1 MRKYNLLKMLSQFLL
16 VLSFFFSVGK
26 GYGFSATLQIAP
38 WHEPISLLAGVKLKA
53 WLSSENIRDS
63 NKSVSELVRHHM
75 VTAPNHGG
83 TLSQGK
89 ETTTSGTNTGQGH
102 FSTEQNKRENSQPVT
117 NNVDLLN
124 SLTKIGTILKKTPD
138 VMLILVWDIDDTIVY
153 SQPNYQAIATELQ
166 LNMLSANSF
175 DSWRKNG
182 QLMLILNTARTYDE
196 FDFFDPKLYVPQ
208 ADFIITNG
216 GSRYF
221 INNSIHNGFSLQKS
235 QYTEFFPGATFPQ
248 APWQVIIQHPCTS
261 ISNTATLEIRCP
273 QGVITNNIY
282 SWFSDHMRGLSV
294 FGVWAQQIKELGQY
308 DLIFAYH
315 KVFNKGAAFARLI
328 NIISGQ
334 VPDIRKKVKWVA
346 TAGDSLMD
354 TSMMN
359 TRMDYPFNAVA
370 PTPYSPGL
378 PANTTYIGT
387 VLSKGGYLQENRFK
401 PLFDERTTFYSR
413 VKSIAGIIEGT
424 AELLL
429 KHISRL

>member
-16 VLSFFFSVGK
+16 VLSFFFFIAK

-38 WHEPISLLAGVKLKA
+38 WHKPISLLAGVKLKA

-63 NKSVSELVRHHM
+63 NKSVSEFIRHYM
-75 VTAPNHGG
+75 VTAPNHGA

-89 ETTTSGTNTGQGH
+89 ETTTSGKKTGQGH
-102 FSTEQNKRENSQPVT
+102 FSTEQNKRKNSQPVT

-138 VMLILVWDIDDTIVY
+138 VMLILVWDIDDTISY
-153 SQPNYQAIATELQ
+153 RQPNYQAIAAELQ
-166 LNMLSANSF
+166 LNMQSANSF
-175 DSWRKNG
+175 ESWRKNG
-182 QLMLILNTARTYDE
+182 QLMLILNTARAYDE
-196 FDFFDPKLYVPQ
+196 FDFFNPELYVPQ

-235 QYTEFFPGATFPQ
+235 QYTEFFPGVTFPQ
-248 APWQVIIQHPCTS
+248 VPWQVIIQPPCVP
-261 ISNTATLEIRCP
+261 ISNTASLEIRCP
-273 QGVITNNIY
+273 QGIITNQAYN
-282 SWFSDHMRGLSV
+282 WFFGLLRGFFV
-294 FGVWAQQIKELGQY
+294 FGVWGQHIKEPGQH

-359 TRMDYPFNAVA
+359 TRMDYPFNAIA
-370 PTPYSPGL
+370 PTPQSPGL
-378 PANTTYIGT
+378 PVNTTYIGT
-387 VLSKGGYLQENRFK
+387 VLSKGGYLQEKRFK
-401 PLFDERTTFYSR
+401 PLFDERTTVHSR

-429 KHISRL
+429 RHISGL